1 MTVCPTC
8 GRPMAEPVAAGRN
21 TMTGSTQSPWGH
33 VLGNVPRLPDFSND
47 INAKTSLKAMDRSTI
62 DQMNQMNREIEERG
76 GIGGILRNAKREYD
90 RLAEEWAGVSPSDY
104 VPKIPGNILTGR
116 RTPID
121 PAMQTSSYRPNTTN
135 TGSVVSPMTSSA
147 PANPMDGWISRQQNN
162 AGVGGN
168 SLWDM
173 WRNRIGR

>member
-1 MTVCPTC
+1 MTACPTC
-8 GRPMAEPVAAGRN
+8 GRPMAEPVAAGSN
-21 TMTGSTQSPWGH
+21 TMTGSANTSGPYPAPRQTNPSPIRT
-33 VLGNVPRLPDFSND
+33 PLPVS
-47 INAKTSLKAMDRSTI
+47 
-62 DQMNQMNREIEERG
+62 Q
-76 GIGGILRNAKREYD
+76 REYD
-90 RLAEEWAGVSPSDY
+90 RLAEEWADVSPSDY
-104 VPKIPGNILTGR
+104 VPKIPVNILTGR
-116 RTPID
+116 RTPMD
-121 PAMQTSSYRPNTTN
+121 PAKQTSSYPSDYVQKIAMQTSSYRPNTTN

>member
-8 GRPMAEPVAAGRN
+8 GRPMAEPVAAGSN
-21 TMTGSTQSPWGH
+21 TMTGSANTSGPYPAPRQTNPSPIRT
-33 VLGNVPRLPDFSND
+33 PLPVS
-47 INAKTSLKAMDRSTI
+47 
-62 DQMNQMNREIEERG
+62 Q
-76 GIGGILRNAKREYD
+76 REYD

-104 VPKIPGNILTGR
+104 VAKIPGNILTGRRTPIDPMMQTSSYPSDYVGNILTGR